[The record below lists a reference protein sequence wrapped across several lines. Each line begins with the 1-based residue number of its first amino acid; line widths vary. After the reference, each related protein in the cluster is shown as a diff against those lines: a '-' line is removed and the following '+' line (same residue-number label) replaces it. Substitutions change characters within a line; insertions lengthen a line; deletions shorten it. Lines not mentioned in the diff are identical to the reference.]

1 MCSGKFSLH
10 ALEGG
15 SALHAEAPK
24 GVDAL
29 SATDT
34 SITLSLPHRTQC
46 SERLVTALA
55 GSVAVCQSYL
65 SLQVGQ
71 GAQKVS
77 VLAPLHHLKERGG
90 NCHLLKS

>member
-1 MCSGKFSLH
+1 M
-10 ALEGG
+10 
-15 SALHAEAPK
+15 PK
-24 GVDAL
+24 HRRVLMDAL